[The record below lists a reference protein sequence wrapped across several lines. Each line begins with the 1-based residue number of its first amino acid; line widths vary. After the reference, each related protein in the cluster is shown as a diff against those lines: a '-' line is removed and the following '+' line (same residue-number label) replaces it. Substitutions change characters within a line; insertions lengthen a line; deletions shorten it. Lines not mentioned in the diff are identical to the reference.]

1 VESAPGGNILF
12 RRALIQQLGGFDFR
26 GVLGYGP
33 NRDAALQFLK
43 KILPRLHRPGCS
55 ADVMLVGEGSDD
67 EIRFLATQDGRVIL
81 PGLVEDMM
89 PWYAKAV
96 VVVPAGTHVV
106 AFSYQRSLLKAGA
119 AASLVGCFLCSGLIT
134 HARWRCRHP
143 AGPRR

>member
-1 VESAPGGNILF
+1 VESAPGCNILF

-55 ADVMLVGEGSDD
+55 ADVMLVGAGSDD
-67 EIRFLATQDGRVIL
+67 EIRFLATQDGCVIL

-89 PWYAKAV
+89 PWPAKAV
-96 VVVPAGTHVV
+96 VVVPAGTHLVT
-106 AFSYQRSLLKAGA
+106 FSYQTPLLKAGA
-119 AASLVGCFLCSGLIT
+119 WASLIGPLLCIGILVRA
-134 HARWRCRHP
+134 HLQ
-143 AGPRR
+143 RRSTEGRA